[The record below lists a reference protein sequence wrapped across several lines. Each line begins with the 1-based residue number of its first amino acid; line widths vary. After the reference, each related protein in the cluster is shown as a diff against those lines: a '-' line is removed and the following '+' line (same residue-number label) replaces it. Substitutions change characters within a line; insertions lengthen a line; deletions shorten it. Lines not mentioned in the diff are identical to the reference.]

1 MIPVSIFLP
10 AYKAEFLSD
19 SIQSILNQTFTDFE
33 LLIVNDAS
41 PDNIRCVVEK
51 FNDDRIIYEENSEN
65 FGKKDMVSFW
75 NQRLKLCKGT
85 FLVIAS
91 DDDLY
96 APTYLQ
102 EMLLLASKYPKT
114 DLFHCRIQHID
125 KDGHILQ
132 IAQPALNYETQLDF
146 IYQRLIW
153 KRKQSLQEFMF
164 RTSALLNKGG
174 LVSFPLAWSSD
185 SATAYMMAEHGV
197 AYSGKILFSLRMS
210 GRNISSTSLYAA
222 QKIEAMKR
230 SGQWIHGFL
239 SGIECNSAEEE
250 FMKKECLRI
259 SSTERYASYPFYLQ
273 RLDLQSFLKE
283 IKYIKQHH
291 IFGFRSILSFFLKRL
306 SRGLTLS

>member
-1 MIPVSIFLP
+1 MTTVSFFLP

-51 FNDDRIIYEENSEN
+51 FSDDRIIYEENSEN
-65 FGKKDMVSFW
+65 LGKKDLVSFW
-75 NQRLKLCKGT
+75 NQRLKQCRGE

-102 EMLLLASKYPKT
+102 EMLLLASKYPET
-114 DLFHCRIQHID
+114 DLFHCRIQYID
-125 KDGHILQ
+125 KEGHILQ
-132 IAQPALNYETQLDF
+132 VAQPALNYETQVDF

-153 KRKQSLQEFMF
+153 KRKQTLQEFMF
-164 RTSALLNKGG
+164 RTSALMNKGG

-185 SATAYMMAEHGV
+185 SATAYLMAEHGV
-197 AYSGKILFSLRMS
+197 AYTGKILFSLRMS
-210 GRNISSTSLYAA
+210 GKNISSKSLYVE

-230 SGQWIHGFL
+230 SGQWIQGFL
-239 SGIECNSAEEE
+239 SGIECNSYEEE
-250 FMKKECLRI
+250 FMKRECLRI
-259 SSTERYASYPFYLQ
+259 SSSERYASYPFYLQ
-273 RLDLQSFLKE
+273 QLDWQSFFRELR
-283 IKYIKQHH
+283 YIEQHH
-291 IFGFRSILSFFLKRL
+291 IFGFRAILSFVFKRL
-306 SRGLTLS
+306 SRL